1 MSFPSPLFVGSIH
14 GAVTP
19 VTPQLRVSRRMLA
32 RKQKKKCLSM
42 VFLFIAR
49 ASSKTSKVSQYQLVS
64 HFTPS
69 TEGTIAVEGDTDN
82 GCKYVLLD
90 R

>member
-1 MSFPSPLFVGSIH
+1 MLF
-14 GAVTP
+14 
-19 VTPQLRVSRRMLA
+19 L
-32 RKQKKKCLSM
+32 

-49 ASSKTSKVSQYQLVS
+49 ASTKTSKVSQYQLVS

-69 TEGTIAVEGDTDN
+69 TEATIAVEGDTGN